1 MGGSTSVS
9 VAQKTA
15 TPVETPKPFMGIS
28 QEGWKSIGSAVSDS
42 SRLFGSAMA
51 NRQMPSYSGMG
62 SISYAPPQMSG
73 PLMNFNTASGYDYRV
88 PSGSVNQQPVS
99 LQTAAPPRTILG
111 MAYSPRGSGITQQRI

>member
-9 VAQKTA
+9 VAQKAA
-15 TPVETPKPFMGIS
+15 TPVATPKPFMGIS

-42 SRLFGSAMA
+42 AKLFGNTMA
-51 NRQMPSYSGMG
+51 SRRLPDYSGFG
-62 SISYAPPQMSG
+62 SISYRPPEMAG
-73 PLMNFNTASGYDYRV
+73 PMMNFNTAAGSNYRV
-88 PSGSVNQQPVS
+88 PSSVNQQPVS